1 MSEKKKII
9 LFIDDDKHLARIIRD
24 FLIHEQFD
32 VHTAA
37 SAEEGLDV
45 LRTLEPDAVVL
56 DINMPGMGGIG
67 FLKRISNADGSL
79 KHPVLVLTARA
90 AMKDFFDTVAV
101 DGFLPKPCSELDLI
115 RKIRDIIAD
124 HDQRKLAEKERAEPP
139 PVPVQRRVV
148 LGEDDKVMSDLY
160 VPMFKGCGFEVEL
173 ACTGPEV
180 LEKSVSSRPDA
191 IVMKEMLPNMNG
203 TLVARLIKT
212 MPNTRHIPVI
222 VHDESRTSKPAGDN
236 AQFVSTYLFSSM
248 PHDLIAAVRKV
259 LTP

>member
-1 MSEKKKII
+1 MNKKKII
-9 LFIDDDKHLARIIRD
+9 LFIDDDKHLTRIVRD

-37 SAEEGLDV
+37 SAEEGLEV
-45 LRTLEPDAVVL
+45 LQTLEPDAVVL
-56 DINMPGMGGIG
+56 DISMPGMGGIG
-67 FLKRISNADGSL
+67 FLKRISNPDGTL

-90 AMKDFFDTVAV
+90 VMKEFFDTVAV

-115 RKIRDIIAD
+115 RKIRDIITD
-124 HDQRKLAEKERAEPP
+124 HDRRKQAESDLAEPP
-139 PVPVQRRVV
+139 PVPVQRRV
-148 LGEDDKVMSDLY
+148 LIGEDDPEMSSLY

-180 LEKSVSSRPDA
+180 LEKSVATRPDA

-222 VHDESRTSKPAGDN
+222 VHDESRTSKPGGDTGQAVN
-236 AQFVSTYLFSSM
+236 TYLFSSM
-248 PHDLIAAVRKV
+248 PHDLIAAVRKA
-259 LTP
+259 LAP